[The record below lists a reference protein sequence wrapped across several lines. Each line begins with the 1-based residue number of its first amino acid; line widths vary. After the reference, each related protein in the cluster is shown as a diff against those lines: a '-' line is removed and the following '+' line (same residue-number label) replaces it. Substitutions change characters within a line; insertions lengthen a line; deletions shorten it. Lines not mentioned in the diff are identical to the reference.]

1 MGGRYPCFMVGRH
14 VRHRL
19 ICGLAASAVAALSQ
33 STNVLADDVPHV
45 GATQCDRLG
54 AYPYDDRRVSDPVER
69 VADLDAAIGAC
80 REALVKHPGH
90 PRLLLNL
97 GALIHKKKRPRW
109 APSPAI
115 PFLRQSSAQGYLA
128 AKYLLGEVLVRSWG
142 HNRRREGFHVMLE
155 AARAGHVEAQA
166 QVSYYVGRGE
176 KAERAEALRWGE
188 KAIEK
193 GHHGA
198 LAAVATAYLMVLSD
212 KKNYPKA
219 VAYLRKG
226 DRVGS
231 LDAMALLG
239 RLQVFPF
246 APNGLRDLLPEN
258 PYGGMERMH
267 YAAARGSQKAAFYL
281 GLAYAGSTINVSANK
296 DKMIKWFCRAGD
308 RGRYMVAEML
318 EQDVAVYECPAK
330 YKLPPLTR

>member
-1 MGGRYPCFMVGRH
+1 MVC
-14 VRHRL
+14 V
-19 ICGLAASAVAALSQ
+19 LAASAIAAVSQ
-33 STNVLADDVPHV
+33 STDALAVVIPDVAVPDV
-45 GATQCDRLG
+45 GVTQCDRLA
-54 AYPYDDRRVSDPVER
+54 AYPYDDKRVSRPVE
-69 VADLDAAIGAC
+69 VIADLDVALAAC
-80 REALVKHPGH
+80 REDLKLHPGH

-97 GALIHKKKRPRW
+97 GALLHRKKRPRW
-109 APSPAI
+109 VPSPSI
-115 PFLRQSSAQGYLA
+115 PFLKQSGAQGYLA

-142 HNRRREGFHVMLE
+142 HNSRRKGFNVMLE

-166 QVSYYVGRGE
+166 QISYYLGRAG
-176 KAERAEALRWGE
+176 KAERAEALAWGE
-188 KAIEK
+188 KAIKK

-239 RLQVFPF
+239 RLQVFSF

-267 YAAARGSQKAAFYL
+267 YAAARGSKKAAFYL
-281 GLAYAGSTINVSANK
+281 GLAYSGSTINVSANK

-318 EQDVAVYECPAK
+318 EQDVAQYTCPAK
-330 YKLPPLTR
+330 YKLEPLTR